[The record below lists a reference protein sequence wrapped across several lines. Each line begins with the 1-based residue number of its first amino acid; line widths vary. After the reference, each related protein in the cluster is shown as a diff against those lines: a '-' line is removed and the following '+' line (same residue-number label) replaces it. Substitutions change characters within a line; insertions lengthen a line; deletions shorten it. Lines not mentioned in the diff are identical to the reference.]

1 MSQRII
7 VSNLQRVCFTSS
19 ESAIYPNTL
28 IASSISTIPPYTFF
42 HGLQMQRSCSLILRQ
57 SQKNVSDKLLSP
69 VWQTRFP
76 PVLNVESE
84 FVLCVDWFV
93 PIDRITFMSL
103 RHLRLLRNIGEK
115 ETFFTLETFYDI
127 KAQKTLLFT
136 YIS

>member
-1 MSQRII
+1 M
-7 VSNLQRVCFTSS
+7 
-19 ESAIYPNTL
+19 
-28 IASSISTIPPYTFF
+28 
-42 HGLQMQRSCSLILRQ
+42 ILRQ